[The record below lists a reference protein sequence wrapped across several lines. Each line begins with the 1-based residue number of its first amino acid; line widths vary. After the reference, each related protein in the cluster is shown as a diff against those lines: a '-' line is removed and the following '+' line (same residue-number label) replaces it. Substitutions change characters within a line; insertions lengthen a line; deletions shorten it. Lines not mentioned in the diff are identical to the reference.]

1 MKRWARFFLPAVL
14 LGALVAA
21 VTFSPTW
28 KMFPALLGFV
38 AGGGAGFFLFR
49 RPPAPSKPQDKAG
62 EQSLPGQEDEDFLGM
77 AENLGFA
84 AKQLLW
90 NAEEM
95 SSASR
100 YMFSLSSD
108 VAKNSSEN
116 AAGLQECTAS
126 SEELL
131 SGAQELKEFAG
142 ENCIKCRRSL
152 EKIKES
158 REVISTASRTLT
170 EIAREVFTAAT
181 AVENLQAAS
190 QGIEGFLDKIKN
202 IAGQTN
208 LLALNAAIE
217 AARAGEAGRGF
228 AVVAGEVN
236 KLSQES
242 NTAAQEVEKIVKELG
257 SSIRESSST
266 IASGVERISG
276 VEEIA
281 RSSGAALEEIIRE
294 LEEVV
299 AATDTLSK
307 TTATQAQTTQ
317 ELARVI
323 EDLTLKTEKTSRAA
337 EETAQILEGQKR
349 SSNYLLDLAHQMEK
363 ESYKLQQIAA
373 KRRTKGQLIF
383 GVTPFVEPQKVKERY
398 VPIINGVAAQ
408 LGLQGRTIIA
418 ADYTALAQCLFD
430 GIVDIAWF
438 SPLAYVAARKQQD
451 VIPLVTPVVNGAP
464 SYQGFIITRRDSGI
478 KTLADLKG
486 LTFAFVDEK
495 SASGY
500 AYPRHLLRQ
509 AGIEPDRDLAE
520 VLFMGTHNKV
530 IEKVLEGVVA
540 AGATFNEA
548 WDIARQQ
555 GIPVDRELEIIART
569 DPIPKDALAMAPG
582 ANPALIEKIR
592 EAFINFKN
600 TPEGSQVFST
610 SPLDG
615 FIEASDENYHIVRQ
629 VLGES

>member
-1 MKRWARFFLPAVL
+1 MEGWKRFFLPVVF
-14 LGALVAA
+14 LGALIAA
-21 VTFSPTW
+21 VALSPGW
-28 KMFPALLGFV
+28 GILPALLGFA

-49 RPPAPSKPQDKAG
+49 QGPAPSEAQEKTE
-62 EQSLPGQEDEDFLGM
+62 EQKFPGQVAGDFLGM

-90 NAEEM
+90 NAEEL

-100 YMFSLSSD
+100 YMLSLSSE
-108 VAKNSSEN
+108 VAANSSEN

-131 SGAQELKEFAG
+131 AHAQELNQFAE
-142 ENCIKCRRSL
+142 ENCNKCRRSL
-152 EKIKES
+152 ERIKDS
-158 REVISTASRTLT
+158 QEVIANASHTLT
-170 EIAREVFTAAT
+170 EIAKEVLTAAT
-181 AVENLQAAS
+181 AVENLHAAF
-190 QGIEGFLDKIKN
+190 QGIEGFLEKIKN
-202 IAGQTN
+202 IAEQTN
-208 LLALNAAIE
+208 LLALNATIE

-242 NTAAQEVEKIVKELG
+242 NMAAQEVEKLVKELG

-266 IASGVERISG
+266 ISSGVERISG
-276 VEEIA
+276 VEELA
-281 RSSGAALEEIIRE
+281 RRSGGALVEIIQE

-299 AATDTLSK
+299 AASGNLSQ
-307 TTATQAQTTQ
+307 TTANQAQTTQ
-317 ELARVI
+317 ELAKVI
-323 EDLTLKTEKTSRAA
+323 EELTIKTEKTSRSA
-337 EETAQILEGQKR
+337 EETAQVLAGQDQSTKF
-349 SSNYLLDLAHQMEK
+349 LLGLAQEIEK
-363 ESYKLQQIAA
+363 EAYKLQQIAA
-373 KRRTKGQLIF
+373 KNRPKGQLVF
-383 GVTPFVEPQKVKERY
+383 GVTPFVEPQTVKERY

-408 LGLQGRTIIA
+408 LGLQARTIIT

-438 SPLAYVAARKQQD
+438 SPLAYVSAREQGGA
-451 VIPLVTPVVNGAP
+451 IPLVTPVVNGAP
-464 SYQGFIITRRDSGI
+464 SYHGYIITRRDSGI
-478 KTLADLKG
+478 KSLEDLKG
-486 LTFAFVDEK
+486 QTFAFVDEK

-509 AGIEPDRDLAE
+509 AGIDPDRDLAD

-530 IEKVLEGVVA
+530 IEKVLEGIVT

-548 WDIARQQ
+548 WDIALQK

-600 TPEGSQVFST
+600 TPEGRDVLAT
-610 SPLDG
+610 SPIDG
-615 FIEASDENYHIVRQ
+615 FIEAADEKYDIVRQ
-629 VLGES
+629 VQGSS

>member
-1 MKRWARFFLPAVL
+1 MKAWARFFLPVVF
-14 LGALVAA
+14 LGALLAA
-21 VTFSPTW
+21 AAFSPTW
-28 KMFPALLGFV
+28 DILPALLGFI
-38 AGGGAGFFLFR
+38 AGGGAGYFLFR
-49 RPPAPSKPQDKAG
+49 PAPVPSQGQMLDEKQRQA
-62 EQSLPGQEDEDFLGM
+62 GQEGADFLGM

-100 YMFSLSSD
+100 YMLSLSSD
-108 VAKNSSEN
+108 VAANSSEN

-131 SGAQELKEFAG
+131 ASAQELKEFAE
-142 ENCIKCRRSL
+142 ENCNKCRRSL
-152 EKIKES
+152 ERIKES
-158 REVISTASRTLT
+158 REVIASASHTLT
-170 EIAREVFTAAT
+170 EIAREVLTAAT
-181 AVENLQAAS
+181 AVENLRAAF
-190 QGIEGFLDKIKN
+190 QGIEGFLEKIKN

-208 LLALNAAIE
+208 LLALNATIE

-242 NTAAQEVEKIVKELG
+242 NLAAQEVEKIVKELG
-257 SSIRESSST
+257 SSIWESSNT
-266 IASGVERISG
+266 IATGVERISG
-276 VEEIA
+276 VEELA
-281 RSSGAALEEIIRE
+281 RHSSAALEEIIQE

-299 AATDTLSK
+299 AASGELSR

-317 ELARVI
+317 ELSKVI
-323 EDLTLKTEKTSRAA
+323 EELTIKTEKTSRSA
-337 EETAQILEGQKR
+337 EETAQVLEGQKQSTR
-349 SSNYLLDLAHQMEK
+349 LILDLAK
-363 ESYKLQQIAA
+363 EIEGEAFKLQQIAA
-373 KRRTKGQLIF
+373 KNRPKGQLLF

-398 VPIINGVAAQ
+398 LPIINGVAAQ
-408 LGLQGRTIIA
+408 LGLQARTIIT
-418 ADYTALAQCLFD
+418 ADYTALIQNLFD

-438 SPLAYVAARKQQD
+438 SPLAYVAARDQGGA
-451 VIPLVTPVVNGAP
+451 VPLVTPIVNGAP

-478 KTLADLKG
+478 KTLADLRG
-486 LTFAFVDEK
+486 QTFAFVDEK

-500 AYPRHLLRQ
+500 AYPRYLLRQ
-509 AGIEPDRDLAE
+509 AGIDPDKDLAD
-520 VLFMGTHNKV
+520 VLFLGTHNKV

-548 WDIARQQ
+548 WDIALQQ

-582 ANPALIEKIR
+582 TDPALIEKIR
-592 EAFINFKN
+592 AAFINFKD
-600 TPEGSQVFST
+600 TPEGSQILAT
-610 SPLDG
+610 SPIDG
-615 FIEASDENYHIVRQ
+615 FIAASDEKYDIVRQ
-629 VLGES
+629 VLGQS